1 MITHAKELAKA
12 DQSIIR
18 PNVVLLHPEII
29 IIAVGSLST
38 LSPVSPKCIL
48 FMLKL
53 KRTDIET
60 HNIILHKFVIRHQP
74 PSRYRHAR
82 MHTYTHTHA
91 CKHAHTC
98 SLSLSHT
105 HTHTHMDIYLRQA
118 GDSWKCLI
126 YLIVS
131 FLHSLSLL
139 SLLLWACLHN
149 NTALTDLI
157 TGSTGLIRQLHCIF
171 IVFLFAFPFS
181 LPFPIFG
188 IYPHQTMRDLSL
200 SPSHPRCHSIYRHF
214 VKQAK

>member
-38 LSPVSPKCIL
+38 LSPMSPRCIL

-53 KRTDIET
+53 KTTDIET
-60 HNIILHKFVIRHQP
+60 HNIILYKFVIKHQP

-82 MHTYTHTHA
+82 MHTCTHTHA

-105 HTHTHMDIYLRQA
+105 HTHTHTHGYLLEA
-118 GDSWKCLI
+118 GW
-126 YLIVS
+126 
-131 FLHSLSLL
+131 
-139 SLLLWACLHN
+139 
-149 NTALTDLI
+149 
-157 TGSTGLIRQLHCIF
+157 RQLEVSYLPNTNSKLSTLSVTPF
-171 IVFLFAFPFS
+171 IVTLGLLA
-181 LPFPIFG
+181 
-188 IYPHQTMRDLSL
+188 
-200 SPSHPRCHSIYRHF
+200 
-214 VKQAK
+214 